1 MILFDARAVRRRGL
15 REGFRR
21 ETVESLD
28 LFVRATREFEL
39 RRRHDDGSDA
49 SWMRMTR
56 MRQFAASSQDA
67 RRARRGCVGGHAR
80 ELRRGR
86 GRARGARARAR
97 RRGTDDDDDDDDA
110 NGKTTIDSSRCVD
123 DANADDD
130 DRLRVIY
137 VVVAASHRAIGGVD
151 DGGARRGDARR
162 GRGGGGGELR
172 RRRGGDGFVGA
183 PDFASDEYVYRT
195 PDFAVDLA
203 SPLVAYRLV
212 TTALGQKVP
221 AWLDAIIAFAAL
233 GAAYVVFTDD
243 HSLDSLFV

>member
-1 MILFDARAVRRRGL
+1 M
-15 REGFRR
+15 
-21 ETVESLD
+21 
-28 LFVRATREFEL
+28 
-39 RRRHDDGSDA
+39 
-49 SWMRMTR
+49 
-56 MRQFAASSQDA
+56 
-67 RRARRGCVGGHAR
+67 
-80 ELRRGR
+80 RRGR

-97 RRGTDDDDDDDDA
+97 RRGTDDDDDDVDA

-130 DRLRVIY
+130 DRLRVLY
-137 VVVAASHRAIGGVD
+137 VVVAASHRANGGVD

-162 GRGGGGGELR
+162 GRDAVG
-172 RRRGGDGFVGA
+172 GGDGFVGA

-212 TTALGQKVP
+212 TTALRQEVP